1 MAYYYYYQTPP
12 DPLSPVPTT
21 EELSPSQP
29 PLLMLSSP
37 QQQQQLNIP
46 LLTPVIPSVTSS
58 MSMMTTTTTTSTDHN
73 EQQQLPTPN
82 TFIRHCDDMGL
93 FHDLQNIVVMSSLTG
108 PTGDTT
114 ISTASA
120 SNAATIITTATSTGQ
135 PTSSNLFD
143 SSSTAIVTTMMM
155 ANPFDE
161 TFKQAV
167 LQQQQNE
174 VNPSENLFNHNDNN
188 DGDLNTPFIATTT
201 TVNTS
206 NNNTT
211 VKTSTM
217 IDMISTT
224 TASVESNKMNTT
236 TVPQSQVKPQ
246 QNVYITSTAEVPT
259 RSVLVMMVE
268 HPQQQLRSSTLPIQ
282 PEHQPHQPL
291 IDQHKFIVP
300 TTTTTT
306 SVIDTTT
313 ITHHDQDFYDE
324 EIDVNNGR
332 VIINVNNDSNTI
344 KQTLKQNLL
353 VKQLLQKHQKPPL
366 ITESHDKIGQLLQQQ
381 NKDIDI
387 VTNIDRIEHEKYN
400 SNDQEDEDCNSR
412 KQQLK
417 QKRKQEMLERN
428 RSAAKRC
435 RIKRKQRWELLSEEN
450 RKLKIENSRLREAL
464 SKLVSQRC
472 SNLQQHQIEQPE
484 IIQGIFKHNDDV

>member
-21 EELSPSQP
+21 EELSTSQP
-29 PLLMLSSP
+29 SLLMLSSP
-37 QQQQQLNIP
+37 SQQQQINLP
-46 LLTPVIPSVTSS
+46 LLTPILPSVTTS
-58 MSMMTTTTTTSTDHN
+58 MSMMTTTTTTSTEHY

-108 PTGDTT
+108 PTNDTT
-114 ISTASA
+114 ISTAPTST
-120 SNAATIITTATSTGQ
+120 AATVITTAASTGQ
-135 PTSSNLFD
+135 PNSSNLFD

-167 LQQQQNE
+167 LQQQKNE
-174 VNPSENLFNHNDNN
+174 INLSENLFNHNNSN
-188 DGDLNTPFIATTT
+188 DGDLNTPFIPTTT
-201 TVNTS
+201 AVNTS

-211 VKTSTM
+211 VKTSTSL
-217 IDMISTT
+217 DMISTT
-224 TASVESNKMNTT
+224 TAAIESNKMNAT
-236 TVPQSQVKPQ
+236 TVPQSQAEPQ
-246 QNVYITSTAEVPT
+246 QNVYITSTAEAPT

-268 HPQQQLRSSTLPIQ
+268 NPQQQSHNSTLSIQ
-282 PEHQPHQPL
+282 PEHQQHQQI

-306 SVIDTTT
+306 SDIDTET
-313 ITHHDQDFYDE
+313 ITSHDQDFYE
-324 EIDVNNGR
+324 EEVDVENGH
-332 VIINVNNDSNTI
+332 VIINVGNDSNTI
-344 KQTLKQNLL
+344 KQALKQNLL
-353 VKQLLQKHQKPPL
+353 VKQLLQRRQKSPL
-366 ITESHDKIGQLLQQQ
+366 ITENCDKLGQLLQQQ
-381 NKDIDI
+381 NNDIGI
-387 VTNIDRIEHEKYN
+387 VTNTDRLEHENYN
-400 SNDQEDEDCNSR
+400 SNDQEDENCNSR

-464 SKLVSQRC
+464 SKLVSHKC
-472 SNLQQHQIEQPE
+472 SNLQQPE
-484 IIQGIFKHNDDV
+484 IIQGIFKHNDDI